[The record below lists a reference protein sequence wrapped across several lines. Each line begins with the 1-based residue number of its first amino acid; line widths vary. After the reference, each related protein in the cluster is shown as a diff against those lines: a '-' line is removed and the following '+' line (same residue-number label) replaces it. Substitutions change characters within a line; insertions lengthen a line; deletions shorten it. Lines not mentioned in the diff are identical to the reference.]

1 MNFLKEKKSTTERDP
16 KEERVIKI
24 QKKIHKSML
33 INPPNSR
40 IKSWDWDNSIKKK
53 QRKPWSLFVKK
64 KSMSINEIEKK
75 ISNKKLY
82 QPLLAYKTR
91 DSVHLIRSTKSRKIM
106 KFNF

>member
-40 IKSWDWDNSIKKK
+40 IKSWDWDNSIKK
-53 QRKPWSLFVKK
+53 
-64 KSMSINEIEKK
+64 
-75 ISNKKLY
+75 NKENHE
-82 QPLLAYKTR
+82 AY
-91 DSVHLIRSTKSRKIM
+91 L
-106 KFNF
+106 